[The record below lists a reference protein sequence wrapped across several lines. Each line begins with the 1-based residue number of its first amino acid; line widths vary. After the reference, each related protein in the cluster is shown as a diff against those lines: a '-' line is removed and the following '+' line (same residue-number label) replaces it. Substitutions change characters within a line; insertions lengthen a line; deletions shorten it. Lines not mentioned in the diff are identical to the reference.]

1 MQKRNLARLLSY
13 TKKYKIYLIIALF
26 SSVISVISS
35 LLVPVFVGKAVDN
48 IVDELKVDFKNVI
61 MYMVIILIITAI
73 NSLFTWL
80 STSCTNTVSFKTVK
94 DIRIDVFNKINKLPL
109 KYIDKNSYGD
119 MMARVVTDIEQISD
133 GLIQGFTQFFTGIIT
148 IFATLGFMLY
158 VNYKVALVVVL
169 LTPLSLFVASFIGK
183 RTYKYFAK
191 QSKTR
196 GEMGAYIEEMISNQ
210 KIVKSFSY
218 EDRAQEEF
226 EKINDRLYDCGIK
239 AQFYSAL
246 TNPCT
251 RFANSVVYVVVAVLG
266 SIMAVMGSISVGQ
279 LSMFLSYAKQY
290 TKPFNEITGVVT
302 ELQNAFASAGRVFD
316 ILDEEELKDL
326 DLPNMKE
333 AQGNIKVENVHFS
346 YSKEKELIK
355 DLNIDVKQGQKI
367 AIVGETGCGKTTLI
381 NLLMKFYQVDEGEI
395 LIDGT
400 NINLVNGDSVRNN
413 FGMVLQDTWLFNGTI
428 RENIAYGK
436 DDATDEEIVEAA
448 KMAYAHSFIKRLDKG
463 YDTVISQTGEN
474 ISAGQKQLLCIAR
487 IMLKKPPMLI
497 LDEATSSI
505 DTNTEIKI
513 QKAFDKVMEGRTA
526 FIVAHR
532 LSTIKG
538 ADLILVM
545 DKGNIVEKG
554 KHQELLD
561 KKGFYY
567 NIYNSQFETV
577 NN

>member
-13 TKKYKIYLIIALF
+13 TKKYKVYLIIALF

-48 IVDELKVDFKNVI
+48 IIDKLKVDFKNVI

-94 DIRIDVFNKINKLPL
+94 DIRIDVFNKINRLPL

-218 EDRAQEEF
+218 EDKAQEEF

-326 DLPNMKE
+326 DLPDMKE
-333 AQGNIKVENVHFS
+333 AKGNIKVENVCFS

-474 ISAGQKQLLCIAR
+474 ISSGQKQLLCIAR

-561 KKGFYY
+561 KQGFYY

>member
-326 DLPNMKE
+326 DLPDMKE

-381 NLLMKFYQVDEGEI
+381 NLLMKFYQVDAGEI

>member
-61 MYMVIILIITAI
+61 MYMVIILIITVI

-326 DLPNMKE
+326 DLPDMKE

-381 NLLMKFYQVDEGEI
+381 NLLMKFYQVDAGEI